1 MSKPLPID
9 IISGLER
16 ARSLH
21 DRAACDYGKCLEF
34 NAVLAKLLDQLEDGG
49 HHREAEKIMSLLL
62 ECSPKEG
69 ARCDKSILVG
79 ERVKKL

>member
-1 MSKPLPID
+1 MSKPLPHEVRH
-9 IISGLER
+9 GLKR
-16 ARSLH
+16 ARDLH
-21 DRAACDYGKCLEF
+21 DRAAADYGKCLEF
-34 NAVLAKLLDQLEDGG
+34 NALLAKLLDQLEDGG
-49 HHREAEKIMSLLL
+49 HHREARKIMSLLL